1 MSFDV
6 SSLYTNV
13 PVMEAIEICT
23 EYLYSGD
30 HERPTVDR
38 DTFITL
44 AKIASCDV
52 LMSTHDGYYQQVDGL
67 AMGSPPAPHLANGWL
82 SQFDDTIKGD
92 AVFYARYMDDIIQ
105 NIKRVQIEQKLTA
118 INGLHPSLRFIIE
131 REENGSIPFLDMRII
146 HSNGRLSST
155 WYNKPTAT
163 GLIMNYHALAP
174 ERYKRSVVS
183 GFVYRMYRA
192 CSSWQHFHESLEKA
206 KRVLEHNQY
215 PPNFYD
221 PIIKDTLN
229 NILQEPECQQTE
241 DQSTQMIRKFP
252 LVLQYRGKCTEEYAH
267 ALHHCSA
274 PCSIIMTLRKLKT
287 TMPSLKPP
295 VEKMIQSGVIYQISC
310 PRCTACYVGQTSW
323 HLQTRFREH
332 TKNQG
337 PVKTHLHQCNATI
350 TEEHIN
356 ILSSTSRG
364 ESHLLTLEALYIQEL
379 DPKINTKDEYRSRT
393 LTIRI

>member
-1 MSFDV
+1 MVILVHKFK
-6 SSLYTNV
+6 T
-13 PVMEAIEICT
+13 
-23 EYLYSGD
+23 YLTYS
-30 HERPTVDR
+30 
-38 DTFITL
+38 
-44 AKIASCDV
+44 
-52 LMSTHDGYYQQVDGL
+52 
-67 AMGSPPAPHLANGWL
+67 
-82 SQFDDTIKGD
+82 
-92 AVFYARYMDDIIQ
+92 
-105 NIKRVQIEQKLTA
+105 
-118 INGLHPSLRFIIE
+118 
-131 REENGSIPFLDMRII
+131 
-146 HSNGRLSST
+146 
-155 WYNKPTAT
+155 
-163 GLIMNYHALAP
+163 
-174 ERYKRSVVS
+174 
-183 GFVYRMYRA
+183 A

-206 KRVLEHNQY
+206 KRVLENNQY

-241 DQSTQMIRKFP
+241 DQSTQTIRKFP
-252 LVLQYRGKCTEEYAH
+252 LVLQYRGKCTEEYAR

-295 VEKMIQSGVIYQISC
+295 VEKMIRSGVIYQISC
-310 PRCTACYVGQTSW
+310 PRCTACYVGQTSR